1 MKNYDVIVIGGGAT
15 GANILREL
23 SKYELDLLLLEAN
36 TDVGAGVTKG
46 NGGVVH
52 SGYDAT
58 AGSLKAKLNVRGTEI
73 FEQYAKDLGIPYE
86 SKPSM
91 TLAFNESEKE
101 TLDKLYENGKQNK
114 VPGLRII
121 ETDEILELEPH
132 ANPEVKYALLAPSA
146 GITDPYTIAEAC
158 CENAVINGAEVKTS
172 NTVCDIKKDGDFYTV
187 KTKEGNEYKTK
198 YIVNAAGVYG
208 DVIANLVNPGSHEIT
223 ERHGSLMIIDGNIG
237 FELQTTLF
245 PVPGAHTKGMAAI
258 PACGGNIILGSTAEI
273 QKDKENTSFTKD
285 QADLLFNS
293 ASRLIPELE
302 KKYIIRV
309 FSGLRPV
316 EVNSNNDFVIEEDE
330 KNKGFYNAIGI
341 QSPGIASSFAI
352 AEYMVDLMKKDIDLK
367 EKSNYDKKRK
377 AIVDFSK
384 LSTEER
390 KKLVD
395 KDPKY
400 ANVICRCEVV
410 PEAEILDAIR
420 RPCGARTVDG
430 VKRRTRSGMGRCQ
443 GGFCESRIVE
453 ILSREL
459 GKKPEEILK
468 ENKGSEILIG
478 EE

>member
-1 MKNYDVIVIGGGAT
+1 MKIYDVIVIGGGAT

-58 AGSLKAKLNVRGTEI
+58 AGSLKAKLNVRGVEL

-86 SKPSM
+86 HKPSM
-91 TLAFNESEKE
+91 TLAFNQAEKE
-101 TLDKLYENGKQNK
+101 TLDTLYENGKKNN
-114 VPGLRII
+114 VPGLRMI
-121 ETDEILELEPH
+121 ETDEILEIEPH
-132 ANPEVKYALLAPSA
+132 ANPEAKYALLAPSA

-158 CENAVINGAEVKTS
+158 CENAVKNGAEVKTS
-172 NTVCDIKKDGDFYTV
+172 NTVSDIKKEDDYYLV
-187 KTKEGNEYKTK
+187 KTKEGNEYKTR

-208 DVIANLVNPGSHEIT
+208 DVIANLVNPNSHEII
-223 ERHGSLMIIDGNIG
+223 ERHGSIMIIDGNIG
-237 FELQTTLF
+237 FELQSTLF

-273 QKDKENTSFTKD
+273 QKDKEDTSFTKG
-285 QADLLFNS
+285 QADHLFNS
-293 ASRLIPELE
+293 ASRLVPELE
-302 KKYIIRV
+302 KKHIIRV
-309 FSGLRPV
+309 FAGLRPV
-316 EVNSNNDFVIEEDE
+316 EVNSDNDFVIEEDKDNE
-330 KNKGFYNAIGI
+330 GFYNVIGI

-352 AEYMVDLMKKDIDLK
+352 AEYTVNMIKEGKDFKEKKD
-367 EKSNYDKKRK
+367 YDKTRK
-377 AIVDFSK
+377 AIVDFSE
-384 LSTEER
+384 LNTEQR
-390 KKLVD
+390 KKLVE

-400 ANVICRCEVV
+400 ANVICRCEIV

-420 RPCGARTVDG
+420 RPCGAKTVDG

-453 ILSREL
+453 ILAKEL
-459 GKKPEEILK
+459 GKKPQDILK

>member
-1 MKNYDVIVIGGGAT
+1 MNNKCKNII
-15 GANILREL
+15 
-23 SKYELDLLLLEAN
+23 K
-36 TDVGAGVTKG
+36 
-46 NGGVVH
+46 
-52 SGYDAT
+52 
-58 AGSLKAKLNVRGTEI
+58 
-73 FEQYAKDLGIPYE
+73 
-86 SKPSM
+86 
-91 TLAFNESEKE
+91 
-101 TLDKLYENGKQNK
+101 LDK
-114 VPGLRII
+114 I
-121 ETDEILELEPH
+121 
-132 ANPEVKYALLAPSA
+132 
-146 GITDPYTIAEAC
+146 
-158 CENAVINGAEVKTS
+158 
-172 NTVCDIKKDGDFYTV
+172 
-187 KTKEGNEYKTK
+187 
-198 YIVNAAGVYG
+198 
-208 DVIANLVNPGSHEIT
+208 
-223 ERHGSLMIIDGNIG
+223 
-237 FELQTTLF
+237 
-245 PVPGAHTKGMAAI
+245 
-258 PACGGNIILGSTAEI
+258 
-273 QKDKENTSFTKD
+273 
-285 QADLLFNS
+285 
-293 ASRLIPELE
+293 E

-420 RPCGARTVDG
+420 RPCGATTVDG